1 MKTEY
6 NIDEIIST
14 LDFKS
19 NQFKVTANN
28 LYLTQKE
35 IAVLKS
41 YEIDYNNCLTEKE
54 LLHKIEQTLQEEESE
69 ELEQVSIAIAER
81 DYYQN
86 TPK

>member
-1 MKTEY
+1 METEY

-19 NQFKVTANN
+19 NQFKVTAHN

-35 IAVLKS
+35 IEILKR

-54 LLHKIEQTLQEEESE
+54 LLHKIEQVLQEEEAV

-81 DYYQN
+81 DYYHN
-86 TPK
+86 TQK

>member
-14 LDFKS
+14 LDFQS
-19 NQFKVTANN
+19 NQFKITAHN

-35 IAVLKS
+35 IAILKW
-41 YEIDYNNCLTEKE
+41 YEIDYNNCHTEKE
-54 LLHKIEQTLQEEESE
+54 LLYRIEQILQEEEAV

-86 TPK
+86 TQK